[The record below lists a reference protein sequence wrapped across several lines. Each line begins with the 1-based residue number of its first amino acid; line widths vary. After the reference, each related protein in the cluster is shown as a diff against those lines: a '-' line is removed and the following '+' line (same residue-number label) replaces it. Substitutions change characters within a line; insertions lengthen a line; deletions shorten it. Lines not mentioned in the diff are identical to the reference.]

1 MLPNLE
7 EIKNTYERW
16 SLRVEQKMQIFFEK
30 DKDDIGGFIFGRDLI
45 PN

>member
-1 MLPNLE
+1 MELE
-7 EIKNTYERW
+7 GRAEDAA
-16 SLRVEQKMQIFFEK
+16 FFEK